1 MNYKKLIDDV
11 IAQSQIFDLPAELQ
25 PQTFHI

>member
-1 MNYKKLIDDV
+1 MDYKKLIDDV
-11 IAQSQIFDLPAELQ
+11 VAQSQIFDLPSELK